1 MEQFLIIALVISIS
15 FNSLSWILLFKL
27 FSDTLE
33 SPAKKQKRQ
42 VKMIKE
48 MSTPIAPDDHVDMR
62 ELSDDDMRKAITKT
76 LTGVPEPT
84 DDEAPDLYQ
93 NI

>member
-1 MEQFLIIALVISIS
+1 MEQFLIIALVVSIS
-15 FNSLSWILLFKL
+15 FNGLSWILLYKL

-33 SPAKKQKRQ
+33 TPAKKQKRQ
-42 VKMIKE
+42 VKMIE
-48 MSTPIAPDDHVDMR
+48 QLSTPVAPDDHVDMR
-62 ELSDDDMRKAITKT
+62 ELSDEDMRSAITKT
-76 LTGVPEPT
+76 LTGVPQVE

>member
-15 FNSLSWILLFKL
+15 FNGLSWILLFKL

-33 SPAKKQKRQ
+33 SPAKKQNRQ

-62 ELSDDDMRKAITKT
+62 ELSDEDMRKAITKT
-76 LTGVPEPT
+76 LNGVAPE